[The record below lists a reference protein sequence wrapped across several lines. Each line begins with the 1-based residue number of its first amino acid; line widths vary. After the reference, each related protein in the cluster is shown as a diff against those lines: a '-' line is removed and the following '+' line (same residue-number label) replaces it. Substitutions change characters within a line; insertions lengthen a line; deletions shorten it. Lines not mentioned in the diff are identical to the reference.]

1 MPPIRDE
8 APPPAAPV
16 TDAPP
21 PIEPPPPAA
30 PVTEAP
36 PTQAAP
42 AAPVTEPERM
52 QVGAHLAEWLLIIAA
67 GAIVGL
73 VAYLAL
79 LDSVTS
85 AQVNNLYDRTFQQML
100 QTPVPPDISGIDA
113 ASKLLQSARAT
124 PETAAS
130 GDDAKKLRNVVD
142 QLKLPGRVTAQN
154 ATRLDQCVQ
163 LVSTTTDPK
172 DTQK

>member
-16 TDAPP
+16 TDAPL

-36 PTQAAP
+36 QTQAAP
-42 AAPVTEPERM
+42 AAPVTESM
-52 QVGAHLAEWLLIIAA
+52 QVGARLAEWLLIIAA
-67 GAIVGL
+67 GAIVVL

-85 AQVNNLYDRTFQQML
+85 AQVNNVYDRTFQQML
-100 QTPVPPDISGIDA
+100 HTPVPPDISGID
-113 ASKLLQSARAT
+113 
-124 PETAAS
+124 
-130 GDDAKKLRNVVD
+130 
-142 QLKLPGRVTAQN
+142 
-154 ATRLDQCVQ
+154 
-163 LVSTTTDPK
+163 
-172 DTQK
+172 